1 MISAWLGSWFGQLAL
16 LIHKT
21 SSPGKL
27 LSSVKVFTN
36 TLNRASRIMIS
47 FPDDLVL
54 KISARSFF

>member
-27 LSSVKVFTN
+27 LIFCEGVYKYVKQGFAHN
-36 TLNRASRIMIS
+36 
-47 FPDDLVL
+47 DVL
-54 KISARSFF
+54 S